1 MDEKTYQEQQEKF
14 NTQKLEAAKKDL
26 EDWKKIYEG
35 GGEVRPED
43 TTFLGRNSCRLI
55 GENCKSFDHWQMH
68 LL

>member
-1 MDEKTYQEQQEKF
+1 MGTID
-14 NTQKLEAAKKDL
+14 LELIGILL